1 MDRGYDMHLTHGRR
15 DNQSLVFCSAHPH
28 IALHELGA
36 FGSGKKD
43 VMSIKSLVSWIDAWR
58 RYRTAVS
65 ELSQLSE
72 RELSELGLS
81 RDDIQGVARRSS
93 GL

>member
-1 MDRGYDMHLTHGRR
+1 
-15 DNQSLVFCSAHPH
+15 
-28 IALHELGA
+28 
-36 FGSGKKD
+36 
-43 VMSIKSLVSWIDAWR
+43 MSIKSLVSWIDAWR
-58 RYRTAVS
+58 RYRTAVA

-81 RDDIQGVARRSS
+81 RADISGVARRSS